1 MGVCDNVVASSSLS
15 TSLSHLNA
23 SINAS
28 IRTNASI
35 NVLVTVAFTPA
46 PTIVSVLQKEG
57 SSVTQFSD
65 HSDHSMKA
73 EVEVEVEVV
82 SGFRVCVKKSI
93 LK

>member
-57 SSVTQFSD
+57 RKFSD
-65 HSDHSMKA
+65 HSS
-73 EVEVEVEVV
+73 VTTVTTV
-82 SGFRVCVKKSI
+82 
-93 LK
+93 